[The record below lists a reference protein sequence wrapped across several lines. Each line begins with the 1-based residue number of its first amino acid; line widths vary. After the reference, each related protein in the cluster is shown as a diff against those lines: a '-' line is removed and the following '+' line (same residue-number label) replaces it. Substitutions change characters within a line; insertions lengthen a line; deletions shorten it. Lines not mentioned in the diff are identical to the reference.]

1 MLLEKHRAAPHVRES
16 AVKRLIS
23 ATPHVVTLAA
33 LGCGMMAITLAF
45 QGNFAQAIGCIL
57 LAAALDACDGRI
69 ARYVGVTS
77 RFGAELDSL
86 SDVICFGAAPAL
98 LVYSWGL
105 EVYDW
110 MGWLVCLALAMAAA
124 LRLARFNVAALDN
137 NKPVWSA
144 AFFQGVPS
152 PAGAFVALLPV
163 FFVSGSMLNEELG
176 RIFALGWLPFVS
188 FLMISS
194 VPTFSGKL
202 AGRMLWRGSVA
213 VLVYAF
219 LVVVLAVYSSLW
231 TGLAVLVLSYLCT
244 IPFSLWRSRVLQGR
258 A

>member
-1 MLLEKHRAAPHVRES
+1 MLLEKHRAAPHVKAS
-16 AVKRLIS
+16 AVKRLIR

-57 LAAALDACDGRI
+57 LAAALDALDGRI

-98 LVYSWGL
+98 LVYAWGL
-105 EVYDW
+105 EVYGW
-110 MGWLVCLALAMAAA
+110 AGWLVCLALAMAAA
-124 LRLARFNVAALDN
+124 LRLARFNVAALDDH
-137 NKPVWSA
+137 KPVWSS

-163 FFVSGSMLNEELG
+163 FVESGGMVNEVHG
-176 RIFALGWLPFVS
+176 RIFALGWLPFVA
-188 FLMISS
+188 FLMISN

-213 VLVYAF
+213 VLAFAF

-231 TGLAVLVLSYLCT
+231 AGLVLLVFCYLCT
-244 IPFSLWRSRVLQGR
+244 IPFSLWRYRVLQRR